1 MRVWKKIVN
10 NTETQL
16 YKQPNM
22 RKAINIKAYND
33 INGIPEVSNIIYQIN
48 VSKNEGIAIHEEIKR
63 KSLINGLKS
72 LLDMYHY
79 IW

>member
-1 MRVWKKIVN
+1 MIP
-10 NTETQL
+10 QI
-16 YKQPNM
+16 Y
-22 RKAINIKAYND
+22 
-33 INGIPEVSNIIYQIN
+33 GIIFYEVN

-79 IW
+79 I

>member
-1 MRVWKKIVN
+1 
-10 NTETQL
+10 
-16 YKQPNM
+16 M

-48 VSKNEGIAIHEEIKR
+48 VSKNEGIAIREEIKR

-72 LLDMYHY
+72 LLNMHHY
-79 IW
+79 I